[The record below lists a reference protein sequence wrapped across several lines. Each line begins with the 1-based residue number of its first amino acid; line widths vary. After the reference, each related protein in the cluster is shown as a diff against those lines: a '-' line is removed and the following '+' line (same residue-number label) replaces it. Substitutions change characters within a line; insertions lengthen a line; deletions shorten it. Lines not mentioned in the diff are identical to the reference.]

1 MERILE
7 INALQ
12 EVTKALV
19 EAGREARLKRSAIL
33 VDLSNPLLGESE
45 LASLYFRKL
54 EGPNLQ
60 VPQRSGATDV
70 QTLSPRQTCPSTL

>member
-12 EVTKALV
+12 EVMKALV
-19 EAGREARLKRSAIL
+19 EAGRERSAVL
-33 VDLSNPLLGESE
+33 VDLCNPLFGESE

-70 QTLSPRQTCPSTL
+70 QTLSPRQTGPSTL